1 MANHAVVSGS
11 WLDEREGDGQ
21 EEEIGVA
28 RWLRATP
35 QSWGHHRPQLVHS

>member
-1 MANHAVVSGS
+1 MANYAVVSGS
-11 WLDEREGDGQ
+11 WPDEREGAGSGR
-21 EEEIGVA
+21 EIGVA